1 MSLWNNGMDSTDVE
15 KVQSSFKQG
24 QNGCVIKDF
33 KRGRLQLVYKIS
45 HEALDVQYAVKFS
58 ESKGSQLQKC
68 IQGQKHG
75 GLTYQGFFGFTSM
88 NQKMKANDIDL
99 KMIEF
104 FNLNADFY
112 EETSQLQHRDYFSH
126 DANTH

>member
-1 MSLWNNGMDSTDVE
+1 MDSTDVE

-24 QNGCVIKDF
+24 QTGCVIKDF

-45 HEALDVQYAVKFS
+45 HDTLDAQYAVKFS
-58 ESKGSQLQKC
+58 ETKGSVLEKC
-68 IQGQKHG
+68 IQGQKHR

-99 KMIEF
+99 KLIEF
-104 FNLNADFY
+104 FNLNSDFY
-112 EETSQLQHRDYFSH
+112 
-126 DANTH
+126 